1 MRQFGDC
8 GCAAQVAQEYGEHPE
23 IAAARMQ
30 WARGAVAE
38 AFSRHPS
45 RIGRAA

>member
-1 MRQFGDC
+1 
-8 GCAAQVAQEYGEHPE
+8 VAQEYGEHPE

-38 AFSRHPS
+38 AFRRPAG
-45 RIGRAA
+45 RTDRAA